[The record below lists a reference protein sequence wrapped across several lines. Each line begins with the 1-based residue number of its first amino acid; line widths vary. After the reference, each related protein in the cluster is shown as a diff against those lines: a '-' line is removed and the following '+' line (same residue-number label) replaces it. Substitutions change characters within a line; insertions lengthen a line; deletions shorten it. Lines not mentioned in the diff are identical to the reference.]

1 MALGTLRDHLLTIE
15 PNTETLESTLLIY
28 FLYRDALVNNLNDE
42 LVKIIQ
48 LHSLVAVPGA
58 DLSLVVVLLLILL
71 SVKLLQLDP
80 LPLEL
85 DQPPGLCKVYI
96 ESMVS

>member
-28 FLYRDALVNNLNDE
+28 FLYGVALVNNLNDE
-42 LVKIIQ
+42 LIKIIQ

-58 DLSLVVVLLLILL
+58 NLSLVVVLHLLLL
-71 SVKLLQLDP
+71 SVKLLQVDP
-80 LPLEL
+80 LLLEL
-85 DQPPGLCKVYI
+85 DQRPGVCKEHI